1 MAGRIAVLP
10 TARVTVAP
18 VTNLSARP
26 SDNGHSVRTSDPN
39 CAHRV
44 LQRISGLETVVSLC
58 LDGARMLVAME
69 LDAGEHQRR
78 VAARVGAITSTEL
91 LHGIWLLPAGGA
103 VRAAA
108 LPGNKVQNLRAEPYV
123 ARRYGSSLV
132 RTYSPPGVVRAVGF
146 GGRCVERAVLRAA
159 RFTPIF
165 QRFVLLDD
173 DEPKVPLRVEWE
185 AREWGVGI
193 VVLRR
198 GHCTEQIVPA
208 AEAVVGVPS
217 VYRWWV
223 AELAYRRFLQDSTHP
238 VS

>member
-1 MAGRIAVLP
+1 MADGIAVPP
-10 TARVTVAP
+10 TAGAAVAS
-18 VTNLSARP
+18 VRHLSARR
-26 SDNGHSVRTSDPN
+26 SDNGDSMPTTALN
-39 CAHRV
+39 CAHHA
-44 LQRISGLETVVSLC
+44 LQRISGFETVVSLC
-58 LDGARMLVAME
+58 LDGGRMLVAME
-69 LDAGEHQRR
+69 LDADEHRR
-78 VAARVGAITSTEL
+78 RADARVGAITSTAL

-103 VRAAA
+103 VPAAS
-108 LPGNKVQNLRAEPYV
+108 LPDDKVRNLRAEPYV
-123 ARRYGSSLV
+123 AQQCGSSLV

-146 GGRCVERAVLRAA
+146 VGRCVERAVLRAA

-173 DEPKVPLRVEWE
+173 DDLKVPLRVEWE

-193 VVLRR
+193 VALGR
-198 GHCTEQIVPA
+198 GHHMEHIIPA

-223 AELAYRRFLQDSTHP
+223 AELAYRRLLQDSTHP